1 MNYSKACKFAF
12 QLQSKLKGL
21 IWSLLVKRNR
31 QKMEVTGLSSKEDA
45 FSALDT
51 PSERFQKARN
61 AGTKFMLIQVKEIDV

>member
-1 MNYSKACKFAF
+1 
-12 QLQSKLKGL
+12 
-21 IWSLLVKRNR
+21 
-31 QKMEVTGLSSKEDA
+31 MEVTSKNFEEKLPKILASIEDAIFVSIDGEFTGLSSKEDA